1 MRPDAIAGCVT
12 WARVERAAD
21 TIASIDPAPVN
32 TDRTTRVAL
41 VAEVAACDQPAMPI
55 VRYDPATRRAF
66 APMAVLEPAITC
78 PPSTQ
83 TLTRPVELRLPSPG
97 TWTIYAGADAS
108 APSLTIDVASA
119 LEPTRFPASW
129 SRTAHAPHRWRT
141 GSGQSG
147 HSRRWRAYS
156 TPWSIASGTNRKKM
170 MSGTPRT
177 IDT

>member
-1 MRPDAIAGCVT
+1 MPRLAATLAPVALVAASLGATLPGCGGGDASPDAAATADAIVRPDAIAGCVT

-55 VRYDPATRRAF
+55 VRYDPDTRRAF

-108 APSLTIDVASA
+108 APSVTIDVASPPDRA
-119 LEPTRFPASW
+119 CA
-129 SRTAHAPHRWRT
+129 T
-141 GSGQSG
+141 GG
-147 HSRRWRAYS
+147 ACELDCDC
-156 TPWSIASGTNRKKM
+156 A
-170 MSGTPRT
+170 
-177 IDT
+177 